1 MTATTT
7 RETATVYAF
16 PLNARLKAVANDRA
30 EAMAKAAQLCGTVA
44 TDAWYHQEAM
54 NEVKPKR

>member
-30 EAMAKAAQLCGTVA
+30 EAMAKAAQLCGAVS
-44 TDAWYHQEAM
+44 TDAW
-54 NEVKPKR
+54 